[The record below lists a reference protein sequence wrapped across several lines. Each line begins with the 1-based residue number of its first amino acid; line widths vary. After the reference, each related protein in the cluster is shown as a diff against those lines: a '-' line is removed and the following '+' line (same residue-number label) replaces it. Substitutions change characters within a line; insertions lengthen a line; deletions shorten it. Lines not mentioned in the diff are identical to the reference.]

1 VIDKLAETFEDLK
14 TQLQAGGRYDV
25 VHMLTDAA
33 CTRAKLLDCLVDEA
47 NKGRIVDLIV
57 LGHGSAETLQLH
69 GEDLTD
75 QEIRGLRTDAQARG
89 VQTLT
94 LRTVYMCNC
103 FGSTVN
109 DAWVAIGAKASV
121 GSRQSD
127 RMPVPMTTYFVHEYV
142 GGKAV
147 GQAATDAYTATIP
160 WYIVIY
166 PPVPHIT
173 YSIVDIPYP
182 CPTWNDPF
190 RFCHQEIQIPTGV
203 NFTPNP
209 KVLETELLVEG
220 DASVRF

>member
-1 VIDKLAETFEDLK
+1 
-14 TQLQAGGRYDV
+14 
-25 VHMLTDAA
+25 
-33 CTRAKLLDCLVDEA
+33 
-47 NKGRIVDLIV
+47 VDLIV

-109 DAWVAIGAKASV
+109 DAWVAIGAKAV
-121 GSRQSD
+121 GRVSSERSD
-127 RMPVPMTTYFVHEYV
+127 ARTHDDVLRPRVRRGEGRRSGGDRRVH
-142 GGKAV
+142 
-147 GQAATDAYTATIP
+147 ATIP

-220 DASVRF
+220 EASVRF